1 MDAYEQHRA
10 DMRTGDIL
18 LFSGNG
24 LISKGIQA
32 LTASPWSHVAIVL
45 EVPLYDFV
53 CCFESTTLSD
63 IPDLTTGAPVKGVQL
78 VPLSQRIETYD
89 GEKIAWRRVD
99 TRRTPEATAAALAVR
114 REFAGRPYE
123 ENQLELLRS
132 ALDTFTL
139 KQNQPD
145 ASSVFCSEL
154 AAILWQ
160 RMGWMKEFPPNE
172 FTPADFAG
180 DGLPVNEGVTVGPVT
195 MLKDSIG
202 NTEVTELEAVNED

>member
-1 MDAYEQHRA
+1 MSAYAEHRSE
-10 DMRTGDIL
+10 MRTGDIL

-24 LISKGIQA
+24 LISRGIQA
-32 LTASPWSHVAIVL
+32 ITGSPWSHVALVL

-78 VPLSQRIETYD
+78 VPLSQRLDTYD
-89 GEKIAWRRVD
+89 GDKIAWRRVEA
-99 TRRTPEATAAALAVR
+99 RRTPAMIAAALAVR
-114 REFAGRPYE
+114 QEFAGRPYE
-123 ENQLELLRS
+123 ENQLELIRS

-160 RMGWMKEFPPNE
+160 RMGWMKPLSPNE

-180 DGLPVNEGVTVGPVT
+180 DGLPVAAGVSLGPVAMLKNCQGAEAAETNEG
-195 MLKDSIG
+195 
-202 NTEVTELEAVNED
+202 